1 MRKQGVYTLSS
12 LSSFPVPPT
21 PDLSPRRAEP
31 VGANTL
37 AAIGLVLGLLA
48 PALDYLSLSNSL
60 YSLGLG
66 PLDNLIPVIAS
77 IAVIVVGHI
86 ALAQA
91 GRFPPRWGRR
101 GVAITALALGYLS
114 LVVFLA
120 FIGLLLYAFFTMG

>member
-1 MRKQGVYTLSS
+1 M
-12 LSSFPVPPT
+12 
-21 PDLSPRRAEP
+21 
-31 VGANTL
+31 
-37 AAIGLVLGLLA
+37 LGLLA

-86 ALAQA
+86 ALA
-91 GRFPPRWGRR
+91 
-101 GVAITALALGYLS
+101 ITALALGYLS